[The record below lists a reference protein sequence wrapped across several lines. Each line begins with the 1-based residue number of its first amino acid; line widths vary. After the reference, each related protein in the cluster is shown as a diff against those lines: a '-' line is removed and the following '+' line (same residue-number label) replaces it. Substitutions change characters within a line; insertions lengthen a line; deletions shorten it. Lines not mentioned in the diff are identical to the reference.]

1 MHFDIHLGLAGIG
14 GTSSDVSFKAEAN
27 FNLKKSK
34 RNICADALLC
44 Y

>member
-14 GTSSDVSFKAEAN
+14 GTSSDVFKAEAN